1 MAPVVPTSPPT
12 EFHAKNTVAFTV
24 SPAEYPSSEGWT
36 VKWELAG
43 PSQASVTATTSG
55 DGYLVTLDSASNTLT
70 PGTYAWTLSASKT
83 SPTAVRYTI
92 DSGYVNVLA
101 DPGSA
106 SAGDQQLTDEAELA
120 LLNTAIAAR
129 LRGDVARYSI
139 GDRSLEKIDL
149 AELRRMRAALRE
161 KIARRKR
168 GGGLKRI
175 AHVFRSAGDA

>member
-1 MAPVVPTSPPT
+1 M
-12 EFHAKNTVAFTV
+12 
-24 SPAEYPSSEGWT
+24 
-36 VKWELAG
+36 
-43 PSQASVTATTSG
+43 
-55 DGYLVTLDSASNTLT
+55 D
-70 PGTYAWTLSASKT
+70 
-83 SPTAVRYTI
+83 
-92 DSGYVNVLA
+92 VLA

-149 AELRRMRAALRE
+149 SELRRMRAALRE